1 MWTFKKDKLNVKVF
15 ETRALMGEAAA
26 CDAEGFI
33 NEVLSKQDEM
43 NIVFAA
49 APSQND
55 VLSSL
60 IRKKIAWERI
70 NAYHMDEYVGLKV
83 SDPQSFGHYL
93 DTHIF
98 KLVPFKSV
106 HYIAQEGA
114 SAEKVCNDYCDLL
127 SRIHIDAIFMG
138 IGENGHIA
146 FNDPGEASFDDPQ
159 IAKIVELDEVCR
171 MQQVHDGCFPA
182 LDDVP
187 VHAISL
193 TIPTMMS
200 ADRLFNV
207 VPTALK
213 ARAVRDMVY
222 GEISEACPASAC
234 RNHDNV
240 TLYLDKDS
248 AALLKEA

>member
-1 MWTFKKDKLNVKVF
+1 MWTLKQDKLNVKVF

-26 CDAEGFI
+26 CDAEEYI
-33 NEVLSKQDEM
+33 NSVLAGQDEM

-55 VLSSL
+55 VLAAL
-60 IRKKIAWERI
+60 VRKNIPWERI

-83 SDPQSFGHYL
+83 SDPQLFGHYL
-93 DTHIF
+93 DEHIF

-106 HYIAQEGA
+106 HYIAQAGV
-114 SAEKVCNDYCDLL
+114 SAEKICSDYCELL
-127 SRIHIDAIFMG
+127 GKIHIDVIFMG

-146 FNDPGEASFDDPQ
+146 FNDPGEARFDDPQ
-159 IAKIVELDEVCR
+159 IAKIVKLDDICR
-171 MQQVHDGCFPA
+171 MQQVHDGCFPT
-182 LDDVP
+182 LEDVP
-187 VHAISL
+187 EYAISL

-213 ARAVRDMVY
+213 ANAVKAMIY

-240 TLYLDKDS
+240 TLYLDEDS
-248 AALLKEA
+248 AKLIKQ